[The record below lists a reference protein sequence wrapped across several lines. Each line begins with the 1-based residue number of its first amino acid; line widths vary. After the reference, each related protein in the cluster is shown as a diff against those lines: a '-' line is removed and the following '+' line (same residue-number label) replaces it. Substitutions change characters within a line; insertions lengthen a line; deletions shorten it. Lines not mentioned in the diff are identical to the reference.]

1 MGFQLVS
8 LSRLKQPFPDKDTLP
23 KSMLTIFWVGIFV
36 ALFLFLIRP
45 FSIEG
50 EWADLAVAS
59 AGFGAVTVVFG
70 WIFEFSTRYIFRLKM
85 DGSSWTLGKWILTS
99 IILIVWIALGNYLF
113 VNWLMDWR
121 AMGYFSFLR
130 MIGYTSLIGIFPVTL
145 SGIII
150 QLKAAQKNEE
160 VATDISEHLH
170 TDRDPEKVKT
180 IVLEAE
186 NGQQLN
192 LKVSDVLYVEAMQNY
207 IMVWYVQNSEPQKM
221 VLRTTLTA
229 TEEQLKN
236 TDVIRCHRSYLVNVD
251 KIETVTGN
259 AQGLKLKLL
268 NVSGVEVPVSRSF
281 IPAIRELLN

>member
-1 MGFQLVS
+1 MLDK
-8 LSRLKQPFPDKDTLP
+8 LNQPFPDKDSLP

-70 WIFEFSTRYIFRLKM
+70 WIFEFSTRYVFRLKM
-85 DGSSWTLGKWILTS
+85 DGPSWTLGKWILTS

-130 MIGYTSLIGIFPVTL
+130 MIGYTSLIGIFPVAL

-229 TEEQLKN
+229 TEDQFKN